1 MTRRPMTLRRRVHV
15 QLDPRAWPERGL
27 SPVNKVLAA
36 VILIGTAAVILDT
49 EPELAG
55 RYGLLFFAVELA
67 IGIVFAI
74 EYAARVWA
82 AAECAGDRPDWRKRL
97 RFVFSKSGLI
107 DALVIVATLAP
118 FLGSEAI
125 ALRLL
130 RLMRLLQLAKLGR
143 LSAAMR
149 HLVGAVSSRRDEL
162 ALTILLALCLMTAG
176 ATALF
181 WLEGEA
187 QPDKF
192 GSIPRALWW
201 AVITLTT
208 IGYGDV
214 FPITP
219 LGKVVAAMVAFTG
232 IGLIAMPTGIL
243 AAAFSDAVQ
252 RNRKEDA

>member
-1 MTRRPMTLRRRVHV
+1 MTWRRRVHI
-15 QLDPRAWPERGL
+15 QLDPRAWPGPGL
-27 SPVNKVLAA
+27 SVVNKFLMTVILAGTAVVILETEPVLAN
-36 VILIGTAAVILDT
+36 
-49 EPELAG
+49 
-55 RYGLLFFAVELA
+55 RYGALFLFVEL
-67 IGIVFAI
+67 GLGLVFIV
-74 EYAARVWA
+74 EYVARIWA
-82 AAECAGDRPDWRKRL
+82 AAECAPGQLTWRPRL
-97 RFVFSKSGLI
+97 RFIFSKSGLI
-107 DALVIVATLAP
+107 DLLVIVATFAP

-143 LSAAMR
+143 MSVAMH
-149 HLVGAVSSRRDEL
+149 HLVDAVASRRDEL
-162 ALTILLALCLMTAG
+162 ALTVLLGLCLMTAG

-181 WLEGEA
+181 WLEGDL

-219 LGKVVAAMVAFTG
+219 LGKVVAAIVAFAG

-243 AAAFSDAVQ
+243 AAALSDAVQ
-252 RNRKEDA
+252 SNKRSR

>member
-1 MTRRPMTLRRRVHV
+1 MTWRSMSLRRRVHV
-15 QLDPRAWPERGL
+15 QLDPRAWPKRGL
-27 SPVNKVLAA
+27 SPVNKLLAS
-36 VILIGTAAVILDT
+36 VILVGTAAVILDT
-49 EPELAG
+49 EPELAD
-55 RYGLLFFAVELA
+55 RYGALFLGVELGIGVVFAVEY
-67 IGIVFAI
+67 V
-74 EYAARVWA
+74 ARVWA
-82 AAECAGDRPDWRKRL
+82 AAECASDRPDWLKRV
-97 RFVFSKSGLI
+97 RFAVSKSGLI
-107 DALVIVATLAP
+107 DLLVIVATLAP

-143 LSAAMR
+143 MSAAMR
-149 HLVGAVSSRRDEL
+149 HLVGAVASRRDEL

-219 LGKVVAAMVAFTG
+219 LGKIVAAIVAFTG

-252 RNRKEDA
+252 RNRRSGT